1 MVGAAYELAA
11 SATEWLLGDDA
22 ERAAAPMRT
31 IVDGC
36 KVLGFRL
43 ARRRE
48 FDPGPLLATLSEG
61 WAAAIGALEEVVG

>member
-1 MVGAAYELAA
+1 MVGAAFELAA
-11 SATEWLLGDDA
+11 SSAQWLLAGDA
-22 ERAAAPMRT
+22 EDATAAMRT

-48 FDPGPLLATLSEG
+48 FDPGPVLASMSEAWRG
-61 WAAAIGALEEVVG
+61 AMGALEEVLE

>member
-11 SATEWLLGDDA
+11 TAAQWLFADDA
-22 ERAAAPMRT
+22 ARAAAAMRT

-48 FDPGPLLATLSEG
+48 FDPGPVLATLSEG
-61 WAAAIGALEEVVG
+61 WVGAIAALEEVVG